1 MFLSI
6 IAFMYAI
13 VRIFQFYLQNK
24 YSAYISVCQQNHKK
38 KDRNKIAV
46 PRKRHCLRPKKHVI
60 VHLIELKDI
69 PPIPRGEMS
78 HK

>member
-1 MFLSI
+1 MLD
-6 IAFMYAI
+6 
-13 VRIFQFYLQNK
+13 
-24 YSAYISVCQQNHKK
+24 CQQNFEK

-46 PRKRHCLRPKKHVI
+46 PADAIVYVRKKHAV

-69 PPIPRGEMS
+69 PPIPRDEMS

>member
-1 MFLSI
+1 VF
-6 IAFMYAI
+6 
-13 VRIFQFYLQNK
+13 VNK
-24 YSAYISVCQQNHKK
+24 ITK